1 MFDSFTLALIQ
12 IQVDLVKEDNLAA
25 AERLIREAA
34 AKGVALAILPEMF
47 NCPYEDKYIS
57 PFAEEI
63 PQGQTSRFLAGLAAE
78 LGIHLVGGSIPEKS
92 DGPKPYNTATLW
104 DPSGNLLLKYRK
116 VHLFDVDIPLGI
128 THTESDTISAGDRL
142 GLVETELGSIGLA
155 ICFDVRFPEVFRT
168 LALGGADLIVLPGA
182 FNTTTGPA
190 HWELM
195 LRARAV
201 ENTVYMAACGGAPS
215 PGVDYPAWG
224 HSTFIDPYGEV
235 RGAAGREE
243 EIVYGLFDR
252 QRLARVRQAL
262 PFLNQRRPEVYE
274 RGLD

>member
-1 MFDSFTLALIQ
+1 MIDSFTLALVQ
-12 IQVDLVKEDNLAA
+12 IQVGLVKEENLAA

-34 AKGVALAILPEMF
+34 AKGAALAILPEMF

-63 PQGQTSRFLAGLAAE
+63 PQGQTSRFLSRLAAE
-78 LGIHLVGGSIPEKS
+78 LSIHLVGGSIPEKS
-92 DGPKPYNTATLW
+92 DSPKPYNTATLW
-104 DPSGNLLLKYRK
+104 DPSGKLLLKYRK

-128 THTESDTISAGDRL
+128 SHTESDAISPGDRL
-142 GLVETELGSIGLA
+142 ALARTELGAIGLA
-155 ICFDVRFPEVFRT
+155 ICFDLRFPEVFRA
-168 LALGGADLIVLPGA
+168 LALAGAELIVLPGA

-201 ENTVYMAACGGAPS
+201 ENTVYLAACGGAPS
-215 PGVDYPAWG
+215 PRVDYPAWG
-224 HSTFIDPYGEV
+224 HSMLIDPYGEV
-235 RGAAGREE
+235 RVSAGREE

-252 QRLARVRQAL
+252 HRLARVRQAL
-262 PFLNQRRPEVYE
+262 PFLKQRRPEVYA

>member
-1 MFDSFTLALIQ
+1 MIDSFTLALAQ
-12 IQVDLVKEDNLAA
+12 IQVGLVKEDNLAA

-34 AKGVALAILPEMF
+34 AKGIALAILPEMF
-47 NCPYEDKYIS
+47 NCPYEDKYIG

-63 PQGQTSRFLAGLAAE
+63 PQGQTSRFLSHLAAE
-78 LGIHLVGGSIPEKS
+78 LGIYLVGGSIPEKS

-104 DPSGNLLLKYRK
+104 DPAGKLLLKYRK

-128 THTESDTISAGDRL
+128 TRTESDTISAGDRF
-142 GLVETELGSIGLA
+142 GLVQTELGTIGLA
-155 ICFDVRFPEVFRT
+155 VCFDLRFPEVFRA
-168 LALGGADLIVLPGA
+168 LALGGAELIVLPGA
-182 FNTTTGPA
+182 FNTTTGPV
-190 HWELM
+190 HWELI

-215 PGVDYPAWG
+215 PSVDYPAWG
-224 HSTFIDPYGEV
+224 RSMLVDPFGQV
-235 RGAAGREE
+235 KASAGREE

-252 QRLARVRQAL
+252 QRLSRVRQAL
-262 PFLNQRRPEVYE
+262 PFLNQRRPEVYA